1 MILEKIVSLI
11 ALCSFGKVSLNCEVA
26 LNRKFYRRAVR
37 ALRGHPIVAFA
48 LQQAFDNLGMSK
60 TAFILKE
67 VVMQPTSKRSSW
79 TTTKSDFGG
88 TRIRFARYFIV
99 SCILGISPGCSLC
112 PTAFDYDYGGY
123 SSTTPRSDMRN
134 GRIGSIFSDP
144 ALGADTQSAGIIVEH
159 EDGFAMESEYA
170 DEIITN
176 DFQESRFEDI
186 QSIEIGS
193 GDAMSDGIEI
203 VSP

>member
-1 MILEKIVSLI
+1 
-11 ALCSFGKVSLNCEVA
+11 
-26 LNRKFYRRAVR
+26 
-37 ALRGHPIVAFA
+37 
-48 LQQAFDNLGMSK
+48 
-60 TAFILKE
+60 
-67 VVMQPTSKRSSW
+67 
-79 TTTKSDFGG
+79 
-88 TRIRFARYFIV
+88 
-99 SCILGISPGCSLC
+99 
-112 PTAFDYDYGGY
+112 
-123 SSTTPRSDMRN
+123 MRN

-193 GDAMSDGIEI
+193 GDAMNDGIEI